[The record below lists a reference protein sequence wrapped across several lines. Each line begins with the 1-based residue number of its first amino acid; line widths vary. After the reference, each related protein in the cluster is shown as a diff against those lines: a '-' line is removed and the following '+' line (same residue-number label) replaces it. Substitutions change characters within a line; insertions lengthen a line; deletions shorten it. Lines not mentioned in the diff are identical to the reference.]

1 MANYIVDKSK
11 VCGPAGALAEAINPP
26 WILVDFTTF
35 TSTNAEVCFSFTYT
49 LYCAEG
55 WWCAP
60 PPIWILYVEAH
71 SQQHETVEDDLFFFS
86 FFFKENIQ
94 VMDQMLG
101 LVTFAQR
108 CILC

>member
-1 MANYIVDKSK
+1 M
-11 VCGPAGALAEAINPP
+11 VCTPTHL
-26 WILVDFTTF
+26 DF
-35 TSTNAEVCFSFTYT
+35 VC
-49 LYCAEG
+49 
-55 WWCAP
+55 
-60 PPIWILYVEAH
+60 
-71 SQQHETVEDDLFFFS
+71 TVEDDLFFFS

>member
-1 MANYIVDKSK
+1 MVCTPTHLDFLKIFKAN
-11 VCGPAGALAEAINPP
+11 
-26 WILVDFTTF
+26 
-35 TSTNAEVCFSFTYT
+35 
-49 LYCAEG
+49 
-55 WWCAP
+55 
-60 PPIWILYVEAH
+60 VEAH